1 MAKYKNVL
9 AFVEGEPFLYNF
21 ETKEYTKISL
31 DYDIS
36 IKKVKSMIERE
47 TNRPHMIEIW
57 NMLYKTIPNCES
69 FSTNM
74 CKKSTPNQDTFESR
88 FTRDISI
95 FLDEKFSRKAPKK
108 NNEVKKW
115 LKNMSYIIKFSQFN

>member
-36 IKKVKSMIERE
+36 IEKVKSMIEKE
-47 TNRPHMIEIW
+47 TSRPHMIEIW

-74 CKKSTPNQDTFESR
+74 CKKSTPNQDNFESR
-88 FTRDISI
+88 FTREISI
-95 FLDEKFSRKAPKK
+95 F
-108 NNEVKKW
+108 
-115 LKNMSYIIKFSQFN
+115 

>member
-36 IKKVKSMIERE
+36 IEKVKSMIE
-47 TNRPHMIEIW
+47 
-57 NMLYKTIPNCES
+57 KDS
-69 FSTNM
+69 V
-74 CKKSTPNQDTFESR
+74 
-88 FTRDISI
+88 
-95 FLDEKFSRKAPKK
+95 KFR
-108 NNEVKKW
+108 
-115 LKNMSYIIKFSQFN
+115 